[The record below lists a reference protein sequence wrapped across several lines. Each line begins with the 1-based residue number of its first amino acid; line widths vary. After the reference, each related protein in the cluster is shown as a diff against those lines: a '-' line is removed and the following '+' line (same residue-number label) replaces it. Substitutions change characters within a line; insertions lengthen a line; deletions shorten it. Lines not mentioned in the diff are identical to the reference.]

1 MILTLLCC
9 PGALLYYI
17 RQCLHNHPDDKCVTL
32 LQILARAM
40 APDSRLL
47 IVEALL
53 GEPATTHQA
62 ALDLMMMG
70 IAGKERTLA
79 NFQDILSKA
88 GLRITEVLQTH
99 ELSATIE
106 CMLV

>member
-1 MILTLLCC
+1 
-9 PGALLYYI
+9 
-17 RQCLHNHPDDKCVTL
+17 
-32 LQILARAM
+32 M
-40 APDSRLL
+40 ASDSRLL

-79 NFQDILSKA
+79 NFQDILGKA
-88 GLRITEVLQTH
+88 GLRITEILQTH

-106 CMLV
+106 GMLI